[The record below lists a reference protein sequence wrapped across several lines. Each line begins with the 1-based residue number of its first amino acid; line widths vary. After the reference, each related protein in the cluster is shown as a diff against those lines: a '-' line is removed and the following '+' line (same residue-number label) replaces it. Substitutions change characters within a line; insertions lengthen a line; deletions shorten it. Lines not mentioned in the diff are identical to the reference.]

1 MLIEQTVLERLGCA
15 VPSPPLSAHQ
25 HSTINKTSDLIINEF
40 CAFLRWT
47 RGVRIKVKTKAQ
59 RPPPGSTRRA
69 QREAISPTAVRTRR
83 RLLFCHCRAAHST
96 TAAEFGRRACV
107 RVWDG
112 DHVTD
117 WAIGGKGARVLTV
130 GR

>member
-1 MLIEQTVLERLGCA
+1 MIIEQTVLDRLGCA
-15 VPSPPLSAHQ
+15 VPPPSLSAHQ
-25 HSTINKTSDLIINEF
+25 HNTINKTSDLIINNF

-59 RPPPGSTRRA
+59 RPPGSTRRA

-83 RLLFCHCRAAHST
+83 RLLFCHYCRAAHST

-107 RVWDG
+107 RVG
-112 DHVTD
+112 
-117 WAIGGKGARVLTV
+117 
-130 GR
+130 